1 MCAVSTCCAVGAAF
15 GPEGADKEEKLEAEG
30 EEGVVVVPLDTSTEE
45 QTEIAIRELNNLLP
59 EPLELA
65 AKD

>member
-1 MCAVSTCCAVGAAF
+1 MKPGMLDSQLQT
-15 GPEGADKEEKLEAEG
+15 LESPEG
-30 EEGVVVVPLDTSTEE
+30 EEGVVVVPLDASTEE

-59 EPLELA
+59 EPLGLA

>member
-30 EEGVVVVPLDTSTEE
+30 EEGVGVCAESS
-45 QTEIAIRELNNLLP
+45 RR
-59 EPLELA
+59 
-65 AKD
+65 